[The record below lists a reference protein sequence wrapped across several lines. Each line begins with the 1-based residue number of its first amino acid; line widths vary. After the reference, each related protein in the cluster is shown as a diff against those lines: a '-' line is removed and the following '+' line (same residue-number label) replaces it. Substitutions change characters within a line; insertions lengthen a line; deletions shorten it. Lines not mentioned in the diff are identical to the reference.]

1 MLFSIR
7 FGKRLTVWR
16 KYKMPNYETSY
27 YIDRLRKMLACETVS
42 VRGSF
47 APEEFMK
54 LREVM
59 RELFP
64 EIHKQAEIRIFSDDC
79 WIYKISGKDTSRN
92 IMVMSHHDVVKA
104 EGDWKYPPFAGEIH
118 DGKIWGRG
126 TVDTKTPLFAEFTA
140 LEELLESGFKPEC
153 NVYIGSSHNEELFGD
168 GMPTAAKA
176 LKEEGVR
183 FELILDEGGAITEPP
198 VDGIEASKCAMV
210 AVHEKGRY
218 RLTCTASS
226 ESVYQDITK
235 KRKKNPVERMTEFI
249 EEVNNSEIF
258 IVRLNKQVT
267 DMFEFIAPHLGFPL
281 NAFFSHLKVTGPLIK
296 KVMPS
301 LNPQA
306 RSLIG
311 TTCNFTKIEGSSAE
325 KKCTATAFMQPV
337 SSEDFKK
344 DVETFKALAAKYG
357 ITVEFD
363 GEGEFF
369 EPADISLSGFKYT
382 QKCINEVFPE
392 HPVVPFILPA
402 GTDARVFREIC
413 PCNLRFAPIRL
424 SNKQLGLV
432 HCTDENIDVPNI
444 LCAIKFYKHFIKNY
458 K

>member
-1 MLFSIR
+1 
-7 FGKRLTVWR
+7 
-16 KYKMPNYETSY
+16 MPDYETSY
-27 YIDRLRKMLACETVS
+27 YVERLRKMLACETVS

-47 APEEFMK
+47 EPEEFMK
-54 LREVM
+54 LRNVM

-64 EIHKQAEIRIFSDDC
+64 EIHKRAEIQIFSDDC
-79 WIYKISGKDTSRN
+79 WIYKIEGSDTSRN
-92 IMVMSHHDVVKA
+92 IMMMSHHDVVKA
-104 EGDWKYPPFAGEIH
+104 DGEWRYPPFAGEVH

-126 TVDTKTPLFAEFTA
+126 TIDTKTPLFAEFTA
-140 LEELLESGFKPEC
+140 LEELLKSGFTPAC

-168 GMPTAAKA
+168 GMPTAKDE
-176 LKEEGVR
+176 LKKQGVK
-183 FELILDEGGAITEPP
+183 FELILDEGGAITSAP
-198 VDGIEASKCAMV
+198 VDGIKTKQCAMV

-226 ESVYQDITK
+226 ESIYQDITK
-235 KRKKNPVERMTEFI
+235 KRKKNPVERMTAFI

-258 IVRLNKQVT
+258 IVRLNKQVR
-267 DMFEFIAPHLGFPL
+267 DMFEYIAPHLDFPL
-281 NAFFSHLKVTGPLIK
+281 GTVLSHLNITAPLIK
-296 KVMPS
+296 KIMPS

-337 SSEDFKK
+337 SSEDFQK
-344 DVETFKALAAKYG
+344 DVENFKKTAAKYG
-357 ITVEFD
+357 IEVEFD

-369 EPADISLSGFKYT
+369 EPADISSKGFLYT
-382 QKCINEVFPE
+382 KKCIEEVFPDA
-392 HPVVPFILPA
+392 PVVPFILPA

-413 PCNLRFAPIRL
+413 PCNLRFAPMRL

-432 HCTDENIDVPNI
+432 HCTDENLDLPNI
-444 LCAIKFYKHFIKNY
+444 LCAIRFYKHFIKNY